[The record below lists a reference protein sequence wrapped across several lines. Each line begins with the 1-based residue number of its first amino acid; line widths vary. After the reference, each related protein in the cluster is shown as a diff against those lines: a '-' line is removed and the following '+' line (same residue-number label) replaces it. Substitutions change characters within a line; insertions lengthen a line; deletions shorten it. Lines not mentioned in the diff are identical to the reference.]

1 MCKCKCGMDKES
13 SIRAFSLRRNEVFVP
28 SFPSRNCAEV
38 WQRLKI
44 SLQLSPDHYDS
55 LQLVFTICFT
65 RGSTSLA
72 VHPDRHTEV
81 TSDVF
86 SKRDIETCAMR
97 KRAQSAPVKH
107 CWTRSAHEIRVS
119 TAWPWAGHAERRYDH
134 CFMPGIHDAR
144 EEENRRN
151 VSYLFHSVCVCASWR
166 MGSLW
171 VREKQSITGC
181 K

>member
-1 MCKCKCGMDKES
+1 MEWTK
-13 SIRAFSLRRNEVFVP
+13 RAQSGHLA
-28 SFPSRNCAEV
+28 CAEMRCLC
-38 WQRLKI
+38 RLSFEKLCWGVAALEDFSSTFSW
-44 SLQLSPDHYDS
+44 SLW
-55 LQLVFTICFT
+55 LVTTRFHHLFT